1 MIQSLSLTG
10 SSFLIL
16 FIATNLAFRC
26 YLSTANLN
34 CKHKLLELK
43 LFARVSEDVKK
54 KNIRWPFYRV
64 KTPPRI
70 HYSLKKKKPKP
81 RGQCARHTSMLR
93 SVRGPWAPYTWGPAS
108 RSSQAPASR
117 LVPAPPALGTHLTP
131 TTQGS
136 APQGRDSGPAAT
148 PERRPA
154 KEQ

>member
-54 KNIRWPFYRV
+54 KKHKVTFLP
-64 KTPPRI
+64 
-70 HYSLKKKKPKP
+70 S
-81 RGQCARHTSMLR
+81 
-93 SVRGPWAPYTWGPAS
+93 
-108 RSSQAPASR
+108 
-117 LVPAPPALGTHLTP
+117 
-131 TTQGS
+131 
-136 APQGRDSGPAAT
+136 
-148 PERRPA
+148 
-154 KEQ
+154 